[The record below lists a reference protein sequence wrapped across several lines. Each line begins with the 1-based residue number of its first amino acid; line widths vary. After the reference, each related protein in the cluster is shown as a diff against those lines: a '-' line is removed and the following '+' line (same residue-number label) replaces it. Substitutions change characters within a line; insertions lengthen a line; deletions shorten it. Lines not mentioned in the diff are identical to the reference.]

1 MVKLES
7 FLGVNLAK
15 EIGLYQFVG
24 LRSQIK
30 SEMPRSLEVHSRPEC
45 CVRTAPQSYQT
56 VTFEL
61 TFFPQAISVLTLY
74 GDFTKEVFI
83 SSSAE
88 AHPAVPRL
96 KSGGRDALTLRGL
109 LHHPFL
115 LPSCAFPSLKT
126 VLALQSLVFSAE
138 RGWVQIALLPQSRT
152 RFGIAKT
159 LRVPQILA
167 GPVVVHPDRLG
178 VLRGPGGGPGR
189 LSPCGRRGCS
199 DIFDEGACCVT
210 AWGSMLAW

>member
-1 MVKLES
+1 
-7 FLGVNLAK
+7 
-15 EIGLYQFVG
+15 
-24 LRSQIK
+24 
-30 SEMPRSLEVHSRPEC
+30 MPRSLEVHSRPEC

-74 GDFTKEVFI
+74 GAFTKSERGIHQFQRGGAPGGSSPQIRWQGCIDTSRSAPPSLPASVLRI
-83 SSSAE
+83 SF
-88 AHPAVPRL
+88 PA
-96 KSGGRDALTLRGL
+96 
-109 LHHPFL
+109 
-115 LPSCAFPSLKT
+115 LKT

-189 LSPCGRRGCS
+189 LSRGRRGCS